1 MKKVMIVD
9 DNALAAEGI
18 EKNIRWDEL
27 DAQVSIIQYNSR
39 SALEAMKEIPVD
51 LIISDIEM
59 PDLDGISMSKLALS
73 INPQVKIILVSAYDK
88 FEYAKRAIRLGV
100 FDYIEK
106 PLDYGYLTE
115 KIKNAFI
122 QLDKTRK
129 NMELIQASR
138 PLMTE
143 KFFSDILHYPGED
156 ASSHLGRF
164 LEYLDLDFQYD
175 YYTVLILEPEY
186 TGEEKEKPDFAQFQ
200 LELLNILDLM
210 KEHFQTFSNVYY
222 LKEFES
228 IIAIIGENSSSDRRF
243 FQAVH
248 NAVSEVTEGYKNYQY
263 SLNMGIGRITESLWE
278 LPASYASASHAL
290 RYRFFF
296 PHKNIFDA
304 RDALGKEFSLFSFM
318 ENTEEELIKLICAK
332 DEKAI
337 EKWLTSFFQDLA
349 EKIQDKN
356 LIFIRIYS
364 LLGRILKFL
373 YEMNLDTSDLE
384 QEILEVYK
392 QFDSFKTYEQFVK
405 WITSLCVSAFQK
417 LDSSMESYH
426 HQVYNMALGYIKENF
441 EHSSLCLSDIARHA
455 NISPAYLSSLY
466 KKVSGQSISDTIT
479 SLRIDSAC
487 RYLKETNLSL
497 KEISNKCGYANQ
509 YYFSNS
515 FKKKLGISPS
525 AYREQNQQGLL
536 KPLPFGL
543 WNCPGKVPFS
553 VPSS

>member
-18 EKNIRWDEL
+18 EKNIRWEEL

-143 KFFSDILHYPGED
+143 KFFSDLLHYPGED

-405 WITSLCVSAFQK
+405 WIAGLCVSAFQK

-426 HQVYNMALGYIKENF
+426 NQVYNMALGYIKENF

-466 KKVSGQSISDTIT
+466 KKVSGQSISDTIA

-525 AYREQNQQGLL
+525 VYREQHQQD
-536 KPLPFGL
+536 
-543 WNCPGKVPFS
+543 
-553 VPSS
+553 PS

>member
-9 DNALAAEGI
+9 DNSLAAEGI
-18 EKNIRWDEL
+18 EKNIRWEEL
-27 DAQVSIIQYNSR
+27 DAQVAIIQYNSR
-39 SALEAMKEIPVD
+39 SALEAMKETPVD

-88 FEYAKRAIRLGV
+88 FEYAKRAIR
-100 FDYIEK
+100 
-106 PLDYGYLTE
+106 
-115 KIKNAFI
+115 
-122 QLDKTRK
+122 
-129 NMELIQASR
+129 

-143 KFFSDILHYPGED
+143 KFFSDLLRYPGED
-156 ASSHLGRF
+156 ASSHLGHL

-186 TGEEKEKPDFAQFQ
+186 TGEEKEKPDFARFQ
-200 LELLNILDLM
+200 LELLNILDLL

-243 FQAVH
+243 FQAIH
-248 NAVSEVTEGYKNYQY
+248 NAVSEVTEGYHNYQY
-263 SLNMGIGRITESLWE
+263 SLNMGIGRITGSLWE
-278 LPASYASASHAL
+278 LPTSYASASHAL

-296 PHKNIFDA
+296 PHKNVFDA
-304 RDALGKEFSLFSFM
+304 RDALGKDFSLFSFM

-337 EKWLTSFFQDLA
+337 EKWLTSFFQDLT

-405 WITSLCVSAFQK
+405 WIAGLCVSASAI
-417 LDSSMESYH
+417 LPAMP
-426 HQVYNMALGYIKENF
+426 I
-441 EHSSLCLSDIARHA
+441 SLPPI
-455 NISPAYLSSLY
+455 
-466 KKVSGQSISDTIT
+466 
-479 SLRIDSAC
+479 
-487 RYLKETNLSL
+487 
-497 KEISNKCGYANQ
+497 
-509 YYFSNS
+509 
-515 FKKKLGISPS
+515 
-525 AYREQNQQGLL
+525 
-536 KPLPFGL
+536 
-543 WNCPGKVPFS
+543 
-553 VPSS
+553 

>member
-1 MKKVMIVD
+1 
-9 DNALAAEGI
+9 
-18 EKNIRWDEL
+18 
-27 DAQVSIIQYNSR
+27 
-39 SALEAMKEIPVD
+39 
-51 LIISDIEM
+51 
-59 PDLDGISMSKLALS
+59 
-73 INPQVKIILVSAYDK
+73 
-88 FEYAKRAIRLGV
+88 
-100 FDYIEK
+100 
-106 PLDYGYLTE
+106 
-115 KIKNAFI
+115 
-122 QLDKTRK
+122 
-129 NMELIQASR
+129 
-138 PLMTE
+138 
-143 KFFSDILHYPGED
+143 
-156 ASSHLGRF
+156 
-164 LEYLDLDFQYD
+164 
-175 YYTVLILEPEY
+175 
-186 TGEEKEKPDFAQFQ
+186 
-200 LELLNILDLM
+200 
-210 KEHFQTFSNVYY
+210 
-222 LKEFES
+222 
-228 IIAIIGENSSSDRRF
+228 
-243 FQAVH
+243 
-248 NAVSEVTEGYKNYQY
+248 
-263 SLNMGIGRITESLWE
+263 
-278 LPASYASASHAL
+278 
-290 RYRFFF
+290 
-296 PHKNIFDA
+296 
-304 RDALGKEFSLFSFM
+304 M

-525 AYREQNQQGLL
+525 AYREQNQQGL
-536 KPLPFGL
+536 
-543 WNCPGKVPFS
+543 S
-553 VPSS
+553 

>member
-9 DNALAAEGI
+9 DNSLAAEGI
-18 EKNIRWDEL
+18 EKNIRWEEL
-27 DAQVSIIQYNSR
+27 DAQVAIIQYNSR
-39 SALEAMKEIPVD
+39 SALEAMKETPVD

-88 FEYAKRAIRLGV
+88 FEYAKLAI
-100 FDYIEK
+100 
-106 PLDYGYLTE
+106 
-115 KIKNAFI
+115 
-122 QLDKTRK
+122 
-129 NMELIQASR
+129 R

-143 KFFSDILHYPGED
+143 KFFSDLLRYPGED
-156 ASSHLGRF
+156 ASSHLGHL
-164 LEYLDLDFQYD
+164 LEYLDL
-175 YYTVLILEPEY
+175 L
-186 TGEEKEKPDFAQFQ
+186 
-200 LELLNILDLM
+200 

-243 FQAVH
+243 FQAIH
-248 NAVSEVTEGYKNYQY
+248 NAVSEVTEGYHNYQY

-278 LPASYASASHAL
+278 LPTSYASASHAL

-296 PHKNIFDA
+296 PHKNVFDA
-304 RDALGKEFSLFSFM
+304 RDALGKDFSLFSFM

-337 EKWLTSFFQDLA
+337 EKWLSSFFQDLT

-405 WITSLCVSAFQK
+405 WIAGLCVSAFQK

-426 HQVYNMALGYIKENF
+426 NQVYNMALGYIKENF

-466 KKVSGQSISDTIT
+466 KKVSGQSISDTIA

-525 AYREQNQQGLL
+525 AYREQHQQD
-536 KPLPFGL
+536 
-543 WNCPGKVPFS
+543 
-553 VPSS
+553 PS

>member
-1 MKKVMIVD
+1 MIVD

-18 EKNIRWDEL
+18 EKNIQWKEL

-129 NMELIQASR
+129 NMELVQASR

-143 KFFSDILHYPGED
+143 KFFSDLLRYPGED
-156 ASSHLGRF
+156 ASSHLGRL

-337 EKWLTSFFQDLA
+337 EKWLTSFFQDLT

-441 EHSSLCLSDIARHA
+441 EHSSLCLNDSARHA

-466 KKVSGQSISDTIT
+466 KKVSGQSISDTIA

-525 AYREQNQQGLL
+525 AYREQRHQN
-536 KPLPFGL
+536 
-543 WNCPGKVPFS
+543 
-553 VPSS
+553 PS

>member
-9 DNALAAEGI
+9 DNSLAAEGI
-18 EKNIRWDEL
+18 EKNIRWEEL
-27 DAQVSIIQYNSR
+27 DAQVAIIQYNSR
-39 SALEAMKEIPVD
+39 SALEAMKETPVD

-88 FEYAKRAIRLGV
+88 FEYAKRAIR
-100 FDYIEK
+100 
-106 PLDYGYLTE
+106 
-115 KIKNAFI
+115 
-122 QLDKTRK
+122 
-129 NMELIQASR
+129 

-143 KFFSDILHYPGED
+143 KFFSDLLRYPGED
-156 ASSHLGRF
+156 ASSHLGHL
-164 LEYLDLDFQYD
+164 LEYLDL
-175 YYTVLILEPEY
+175 L
-186 TGEEKEKPDFAQFQ
+186 
-200 LELLNILDLM
+200 

-243 FQAVH
+243 FQAIH
-248 NAVSEVTEGYKNYQY
+248 NAVSEVTEGYHNYQY

-278 LPASYASASHAL
+278 LPTSYASASHAL

-296 PHKNIFDA
+296 PHKNVFDA
-304 RDALGKEFSLFSFM
+304 RDALGKDFSLFSFM

-337 EKWLTSFFQDLA
+337 EKWLSSFFQDLT

-405 WITSLCVSAFQK
+405 WITGLCVSASAI
-417 LDSSMESYH
+417 LPAMP
-426 HQVYNMALGYIKENF
+426 I
-441 EHSSLCLSDIARHA
+441 SLPPI
-455 NISPAYLSSLY
+455 
-466 KKVSGQSISDTIT
+466 
-479 SLRIDSAC
+479 
-487 RYLKETNLSL
+487 
-497 KEISNKCGYANQ
+497 
-509 YYFSNS
+509 
-515 FKKKLGISPS
+515 
-525 AYREQNQQGLL
+525 
-536 KPLPFGL
+536 
-543 WNCPGKVPFS
+543 
-553 VPSS
+553 

>member
-9 DNALAAEGI
+9 DNSLAAEGI
-18 EKNIRWDEL
+18 EKNIRWEEL
-27 DAQVSIIQYNSR
+27 DAQVAIIQYNSR
-39 SALEAMKEIPVD
+39 SALEAMKETPVD

-115 KIKNAFI
+115 KIKNAFS

-129 NMELIQASR
+129 NMELVQASR

-143 KFFSDILHYPGED
+143 KFFSDLLRYPGED
-156 ASSHLGRF
+156 ASSHLGHL
-164 LEYLDLDFQYD
+164 LEYLDL
-175 YYTVLILEPEY
+175 L
-186 TGEEKEKPDFAQFQ
+186 
-200 LELLNILDLM
+200 

-248 NAVSEVTEGYKNYQY
+248 NAVSEVTEGYHNYQY

-525 AYREQNQQGLL
+525 AYREQNQQGL
-536 KPLPFGL
+536 
-543 WNCPGKVPFS
+543 S
-553 VPSS
+553 